1 MDTVF
6 ISYAGDSN
14 SDYKRYATHSVTNTN
29 EISRASSVDA
39 IVQQFDSHNIKRSRD
54 KDDIKGGNIPSFIR
68 EVGNAKNVVVYLSD
82 KYFISPHTMC
92 EWDLIHKDASDKTI
106 RYAYYIYETII
117 AKDGTEFKSGS
128 KLIRDSFNEYLKK
141 CIEPT
146 WRNWF
151 DVLKQDVESSNRPLT
166 EVEAYACNG
175 DFDNKELPEKYD
187 DVYIVKNVFRHIPSI
202 LKDAC
207 VYDDVCNF
215 QIGSTAAFNFAKWI
229 ADEFKIQS
237 HQVEHKHNWGVFS
250 GLVNREPCANGLLKK
265 IKNYPFVNL
274 TGVGGMGK
282 SSLTNLMV
290 FDNKGNIKSP
300 FLHIAYFSVN
310 SNFKSSIVDGFK
322 GSCFYC
328 PDYKFKGDTLKQGLD
343 NCKSKD
349 AEYKLIVDYLG
360 EAFLSN
366 GDMINL
372 FIIDINDY
380 DEEAIQKFVS
390 DLTDNHQQ
398 DDNQRLYPKGWKVLF
413 ISRFSIKG
421 FYEKAVFNIDYNI
434 NHKDKI
440 QQDID
445 YLSNIF
451 ADIKNEN
458 PQLYDYYFNN
468 HIDQKNELLG
478 QLFYSP
484 SLVNLLTKKID
495 HKTNPEG
502 VYKILG
508 TSRNQAKINFEVF
521 QKDPSPSTTHP
532 FMEDYMKHLV
542 NYSKLPYQLQVLM
555 SYFMI
560 WPADYVK
567 DEVGEMLTAKC
578 PSVKDNWKWSDAV
591 KEAVSSGLLAKKY
604 ETNQQSVVS
613 YSLHGLLA
621 QTMLKQ
627 YINRYQQVEPNI
639 FKRIW
644 RALAKPFWRN
654 GIKKRYLQYIANCES
669 ILNND
674 NVADYLGCI
683 SNSMQYNIG
692 NVDKLMCNPK
702 IDVYVRIQNIRR
714 NINNCSENEYLQRA
728 SLYFDIAWLHYSNP
742 DDYSIS
748 DANEFFAKSAEL
760 YQKDG
765 TEFINISKS
774 LYYTALTCDKL
785 GKDSILMYQ
794 KVADCNANTFYRAI
808 AYWRLADLDD
818 EYDENL
824 YYSKAK
830 DILMK
835 NDLEL
840 NFLNDEEKTFFV
852 KVFYD
857 CCINGV
863 DTNYVKLED
872 KLLTLYQQ
880 IQSVADGVPV
890 DTAPLY
896 YKEIMAN
903 TYCRIADST
912 VALVEQQDMYDKA
925 IVLFEEVTNAYD
937 LNDYSKKNLANAYY
951 RSSFL
956 RKNRFVGDV
965 YFQKADSIWSS
976 LPAETEGPLKGFVK
990 TSYGIYDPEFG
1001 FKLVKVEKGSF
1012 NMGFSFEEDSEK
1024 YRGKYYKSE
1033 KDESPAHRVV
1043 IKEDFYIGMFPV
1055 TKGQWNKC
1063 RERIKIPSFEE
1074 MEKDGIN
1081 TEEYFNGNKYT
1092 LTIGGKADNCPM
1104 NYVSADDAD
1113 KFILQMVRLG
1123 RKYSLPTEAQ
1133 WEYAARGGANNSVR
1147 HIFSGSDSFAE
1158 VADCNKKYNIEG
1170 ELVSYVGPDK
1180 VGSRKANELGIYDM
1194 SGGVW
1199 EWCQD
1204 WYNFQWYSLE
1214 YRMYWNDPC
1223 PESKSALID
1232 WINKE
1237 YYLNNKIQSIKGGCR
1252 CRVLRGGSWYNVP
1265 QYCRVSYRF
1274 KGNPFRRHDHHGF
1287 RLAFV
1292 P

>member
-1 MDTVF
+1 MDTVY
-6 ISYAGDSN
+6 ISYAGGSN
-14 SDYKRYATHSVTNTN
+14 SDYKRYATQSVINTN
-29 EISRASSVDA
+29 EMSRASSVDA
-39 IVQQFDSHNIKRSRD
+39 IDQQFVSHNIKRSRD

-68 EVGNAKNVVVYLSD
+68 EVGKAKNVVVYLSD

-92 EWDLIHKDASDKTI
+92 EWDLIHKDASEKTI
-106 RYAYYIYETII
+106 RYAYYLYETII

-128 KLIRDSFNEYLKK
+128 KLIRDSFNDYLKK

-151 DVLKQDVESSNRPLT
+151 DVLKQDVDDSKRPLT

-175 DFDNKELPEKYD
+175 DFDNKELPEKYE
-187 DVYIVKNVFRHIPSI
+187 DVYIVKNVFRNIPSI

-229 ADEFKIQS
+229 ADEFKIQQ

-250 GLVNREPCANGLLKK
+250 GLINREPCANGLLKK

-328 PDYKFKGDTLKQGLD
+328 PEYKFKGDSLKQGLD

-360 EAFLSN
+360 EAFVSN

-421 FYEKAVFNIDYNI
+421 FNEKAVFNIDYNI

-451 ADIKNEN
+451 ADIKTEN

-468 HIDQKNELLG
+468 HIDQKDELLG

-495 HKTNPEG
+495 HKTNPES

-567 DEVGEMLTAKC
+567 DEVGEFLTAKC
-578 PSVKDNWKWSDAV
+578 PSVNDNWKWPDAV
-591 KEAVSSGLLAKKY
+591 KEAVSRGLLAKKY

-714 NINNCSENEYLQRA
+714 NINNFSENEYLQRA

-765 TEFINISKS
+765 TEFLNISKS

-785 GKDSILMYQ
+785 GKDSKLMYQ

-818 EYDENL
+818 ECDENL

-857 CCINGV
+857 CCIDGY
-863 DTNYVKLED
+863 DYNYDKPEETIVTYYKKIIDILQSIPLD
-872 KLLTLYQQ
+872 KLPLYCKE
-880 IQSVADGVPV
+880 ILANALCRLADG
-890 DTAPLY
+890 
-896 YKEIMAN
+896 KI
-903 TYCRIADST
+903 
-912 VALVEQQDMYDKA
+912 DKA
-925 IVLFEEVTNAYD
+925 DRLKDYQRVKD
-937 LNDYSKKNLANAYY
+937 LCDTIDYSMCSYYSLKNMANAYY
-951 RSSFL
+951 QSSFL
-956 RKNRFVGDV
+956 QKMPFFENPD
-965 YFQKADSIWSS
+965 FQKADSIWAS
-976 LPAETEGPLKGFVK
+976 LPAETEGLLKGFVK
-990 TSYGIYDPEFG
+990 TSYGIYDPVFG
-1001 FKLVKVEKGSF
+1001 FKLVKVEGGEF
-1012 NMGFSFEEDSEK
+1012 WMGAQN
-1024 YRGKYYKSE
+1024 
-1033 KDESPAHRVV
+1033 KDENSPNYDLMAEIWESFVHKVV
-1043 IKEDFYIGMFPV
+1043 LDTFYIAMFPV
-1055 TKGQWNKC
+1055 TTKQWTNNMGSLDAIRNDAFNNVLVFLKSHYEDTENLETINIENGFSDSDFDFPASGVNYNDVMSFCNCINNKVTDRFLKYC
-1063 RERIKIPSFEE
+1063 LPS
-1074 MEKDGIN
+1074 
-1081 TEEYFNGNKYT
+1081 
-1092 LTIGGKADNCPM
+1092 
-1104 NYVSADDAD
+1104 
-1113 KFILQMVRLG
+1113 
-1123 RKYSLPTEAQ
+1123 EAQ
-1133 WEYAARGGANNSVR
+1133 WEIAARGGIYSENTRFSGDNVIANVAHYKHIWSWVR
-1147 HIFSGSDSFAE
+1147 HATIARG
-1158 VADCNKKYNIEG
+1158 EG
-1170 ELVSYVGPDK
+1170 TIS
-1180 VGSRKANELGIYDM
+1180 VGSFKPNELGLYDM
-1194 SGGVW
+1194 SGNVM
-1199 EWCQD
+1199 EWCED
-1204 WYNFQWYSLE
+1204 AYGVLSFYSSSPA
-1214 YRMYWNDPC
+1214 DG
-1223 PESKSALID
+1223 SA
-1232 WINKE
+1232 NR
-1237 YYLNNKIQSIKGGCR
+1237 SGTH
-1252 CRVLRGGSWYNVP
+1252 RVLRGGAWGSIARR
-1265 QYCRVSYRF
+1265 CRVSYRDGEF
-1274 KGNPFRRHDHHGF
+1274 PSYRGLNFGF
-1287 RLAFV
+1287 RLALSL
-1292 P
+1292 PKDKS